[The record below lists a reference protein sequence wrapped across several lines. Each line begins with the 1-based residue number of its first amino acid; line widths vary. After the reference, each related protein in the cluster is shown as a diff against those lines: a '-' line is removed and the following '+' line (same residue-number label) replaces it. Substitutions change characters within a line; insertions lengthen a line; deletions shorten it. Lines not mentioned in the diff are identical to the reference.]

1 LTPPTAGA
9 PYTPAAVAAANPP
22 PAAAPPAQPQNAGDW
37 FKKLVDRPPP
47 TKDAQG
53 NEVQGKSPLDK
64 LTGAI
69 PGKPAGQQQAA
80 APEPATFAPV
90 QDPTAQ
96 MAGPAGQLFTQVLA
110 ASAKPLTWS
119 SRPYGWDAGQQM
131 VPGMTLNSMGQ
142 G

>member
-1 LTPPTAGA
+1 MLSPLPP
-9 PYTPAAVAAANPP
+9 PHPRTPAIGSRSSSTKPE
-22 PAAAPPAQPQNAGDW
+22 
-37 FKKLVDRPPP
+37 P

-53 NEVQGKSPLDK
+53 NAVQGKSPLEA

-69 PGKPAGQQQAA
+69 PGKPAGQAA

-96 MAGPAGQLFTQVLA
+96 MAGPAGQLLTQVLA